1 MTHYKPEGY
10 HTVTPYLIIDG
21 AAEAIDF
28 YTRVL
33 GATETLRMGGPDGRV
48 GHAEITMGESKIML
62 ADENPEMGF
71 TGPKSIGGTP
81 VSIHV
86 YVEDVDA
93 IYATAID
100 AGGEEIRPVKDQF
113 YGDRT
118 GTFKDPFGHVWTVS
132 THTEDVSPEE
142 MDRRCAEMAAEK
154 G

>member
-48 GHAEITMGESKIML
+48 GHAEITFDESKIML

-93 IYATAID
+93 IYGQAID
-100 AGGEEIRPVKDQF
+100 AGAEEIRPVKDQF

-132 THTEDVSPEE
+132 THIEDVPPEE
-142 MDRRCAEMAAEK
+142 MDRRCAEMAAGK